1 MTPSRWSTVLRR
13 VTTEG
18 PYINERM
25 SVLVL
30 TVVVLAGVSAVAYA
44 DKSVATVSLAP
55 LYFLPLALSAL
66 VHPLRISLA
75 LSIVCLVLHDLVG
88 SVRDVGTEHLLK
100 DAITLLGYVFV
111 VVVVNQLGAQ
121 RRRLAELAERQ
132 RDELANEIEL
142 AAEVQQ
148 SILPRSIP
156 QIPGFDFAARMYPA
170 KIVAGDYY
178 GFIEFPAGEI
188 AVVVADVSGKGVAAG
203 LLMPSIEV
211 ALRMD
216 AARFPSTSDL
226 LQLFNNVVCQVTSG
240 LRFISLFYGKL
251 YPQSGSLE
259 YTNAGHNPPL
269 LIRAGTDPSPLD
281 KGGPVLGVL
290 PDSKYESEKI
300 SLRQGDVLVL
310 YTDGAV
316 EAENPAGEQY
326 SAERL
331 SDTVRLHLQQNAS
344 ELIETIYGSVTQFR
358 ETKVL
363 ADDLTLVVVKML

>member
-13 VTTEG
+13 ITTEG
-18 PYINERM
+18 PYVNERM

-44 DKSVATVSLAP
+44 DKSVASVSIAP

-66 VHPLRISLA
+66 VHPLRISLV

-88 SVRDVGTEHLLK
+88 PMRDLGTRYLIR
-100 DAITLLGYVFV
+100 DATTFLGYVFV
-111 VVVVNQLGAQ
+111 VVVVSQLGAQ
-121 RRRLAELAERQ
+121 RRRLAEVAERQ
-132 RDELANEIEL
+132 RDELANEIQL

-148 SILPRSIP
+148 GILPRSIP
-156 QIPGFDFAARMYPA
+156 HVPGFEFAARMYPA
-170 KIVAGDYY
+170 KTVAGDYY
-178 GFIEFPAGEI
+178 GFIELPAGEI
-188 AVVVADVSGKGVAAG
+188 AVVIADVSGKGVAAG

-226 LQLFNNVVCQVTSG
+226 LQTFNNVVCEITSG

-251 YPQSGSLE
+251 CRQSHSLE

-269 LIRAGTDPSPLD
+269 VIRAGTDPSPLD

-290 PDSKYESEKI
+290 PDSHYESAKI

-326 SAERL
+326 SVERL
-331 SDTVRLHLQQNAS
+331 SRTVSLHLQQNAS
-344 ELIETIYGSVTQFR
+344 ELIETIYTSVIEFR
-358 ETKVL
+358 QTTTL
-363 ADDLTLVVVKML
+363 ADDLTLVLLKKL

>member
-44 DKSVATVSLAP
+44 DKSVAPVSLAP

-148 SILPRSIP
+148 GILHRSIP
-156 QIPGFDFAARMYPA
+156 QVPGFDFAARMYPA

-188 AVVVADVSGKGVAAG
+188 AVVVADVSGKGVSAG

-216 AARFPSTSDL
+216 AARFSSTSDL
-226 LQLFNNVVCQVTSG
+226 LQTFNNVVCQITG
-240 LRFISLFYGKL
+240 GHRFISLFYGKL
-251 YPQSGSLE
+251 STQSHSLE

-269 LIRAGTDPSPLD
+269 VIRAGTDPSPLD

-290 PDSKYESEKI
+290 PNSLYESEKI
-300 SLRQGDVLVL
+300 TLRQGDILVL

-331 SDTVRLHLQQNAS
+331 SRTVGLHLQQNAS
-344 ELIETIYGSVTQFR
+344 QNGVTGPVR
-358 ETKVL
+358 
-363 ADDLTLVVVKML
+363 

>member
-44 DKSVATVSLAP
+44 DKSVAPVSLAP

-148 SILPRSIP
+148 GILPRSIP
-156 QIPGFDFAARMYPA
+156 QVPGFDFAARMYPA

-188 AVVVADVSGKGVAAG
+188 AVVVADVSGKGVSAG

-216 AARFPSTSDL
+216 AARFSSTSDL
-226 LQLFNNVVCQVTSG
+226 LQTFNNVVCQITG
-240 LRFISLFYGKL
+240 GHRFISLFYGKL
-251 YPQSGSLE
+251 SPQSHSLE
-259 YTNAGHNPPL
+259 YTNSGHNPPL
-269 LIRAGTDPSPLD
+269 VIRAGTDPSPLD

-290 PDSKYESEKI
+290 PNSHYESEKI
-300 SLRQGDVLVL
+300 TLRQGDILVL

-331 SDTVRLHLQQNAS
+331 SRTVGLHLQQNAS
-344 ELIETIYGSVTQFR
+344 ELIETIYTSVIQFR
-358 ETKVL
+358 KTTSL
-363 ADDLTLVVVKML
+363 ADDLTLVLLKKL